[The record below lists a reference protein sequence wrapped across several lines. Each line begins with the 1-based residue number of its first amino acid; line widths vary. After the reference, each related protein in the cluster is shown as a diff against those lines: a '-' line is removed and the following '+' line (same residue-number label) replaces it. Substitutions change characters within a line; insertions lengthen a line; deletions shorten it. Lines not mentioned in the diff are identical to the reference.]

1 MPSEYAVSSI
11 NPKGEKNSMESGGI
25 SFNSGAMVAIEA
37 KANPVDHAEKRPQ
50 TIPNPGINMGN
61 AIVVLWVNIPNASM
75 SKTSFSNSAK
85 NSSAS
90 SSLTVDMEPIW
101 NVAENKI
108 KKMKKVVN
116 LDLFTSRLFFDII

>member
-11 NPKGEKNSMESGGI
+11 KPKGEKKRIVSGGI
-25 SFNSGAMVAIEA
+25 SFNSGAVVAIEA
-37 KANPVDHAEKRPQ
+37 NANPVDHAEKRPQ
-50 TIPNPGINMGN
+50 TIPNPGINMGS
-61 AIVVLWVNIPNASM
+61 AMVVLWVNIPNASM
-75 SKTSFSNSAK
+75 SKTSFSNSAI
-85 NSSAS
+85 NSFAS

-116 LDLFTSRLFFDII
+116 LDLFTSRLFF